1 MHINNYRNVLD
12 KLEPYGAKLIVVS
25 KYKSFD
31 EIETVKNWGQ
41 NIFGEN
47 RVQELVAKNEL
58 HGSNL
63 EWHLIGSLQKNKVKA
78 IIPVVKLIHS
88 VDSLS
93 LLQEINKQS
102 EKHEVVQECLLQI
115 KIAKEETKQGLLPS
129 EVKTILSNETF
140 GHMKNIQIRGL
151 MGMATN
157 TEDNQQIRSEFKQL
171 RILFEEIKKDFF
183 SDSPLFSEISA
194 GMSDDFPIALDE
206 GSTLVRIGSLI
217 FNP

>member
-1 MHINNYRNVLD
+1 MNIDNYRNILD
-12 KLEPYGAKLIVVS
+12 KLSPYGAKLIVVS

-58 HGSNL
+58 HGINL
-63 EWHLIGSLQKNKVKA
+63 EWHLIGYLQKNKVKS
-78 IIPVVKLIHS
+78 IIPIVKLIHS

-93 LLQEINKQS
+93 LLQEINKQA
-102 EKHEVVQECLLQI
+102 EKHEIVQDCLLQI
-115 KIAKEETKQGLLPS
+115 KIAKEDTKQGLLPS
-129 EVKTILSNETF
+129 ELKVFLSDETF
-140 GHMKNIQIRGL
+140 GEMNNIQIRVL

-157 TEDNQQIRSEFKQL
+157 TEDSQQIRSEFKQL
-171 RILFEEIKKDFF
+171 RILFEEIKSAYF

>member
-1 MHINNYRNVLD
+1 MNINNYRNVLD
-12 KLEPYGAKLIVVS
+12 KLSPYGAKLIVVS

-47 RVQELVAKNEL
+47 RVQELISKNEL

-78 IIPVVKLIHS
+78 IIPIVKLIHS

-93 LLQEINKQS
+93 LLQEINKQA

-115 KIAKEETKQGLLPS
+115 KIAKEDTKQGLLAS
-129 EVKTILSNETF
+129 EVKALLSDETF
-140 GHMKNIQIRGL
+140 GQMKNIHIRGL

-157 TEDNQQIRSEFKQL
+157 TEDSQQVRSEFKQL
-171 RILFEEIKKDFF
+171 RILFEEIKEDYFA
-183 SDSPLFSEISA
+183 DNTLFSEISA

>member
-12 KLEPYGAKLIVVS
+12 KLSPYGAKLIVVS

-47 RVQELVAKNEL
+47 RVQELVAKKEL

-78 IIPVVKLIHS
+78 IIPIVKLIHS

-93 LLQEINKQS
+93 LLQEINKQA

-129 EVKTILSNETF
+129 EVNALLSNETF
-140 GHMKNIQIRGL
+140 GQMKNIQIRGL

-171 RILFEEIKKDFF
+171 RILFEELKEDYF
-183 SDSPLFSEISA
+183 SNSPLFSEISA

>member
-1 MHINNYRNVLD
+1 MNINNYRNVLD
-12 KLEPYGAKLIVVS
+12 KLSPYRAKLIVVS
-25 KYKSFD
+25 KYRSFD

-47 RVQELVAKNEL
+47 RVQELIAKNEL

-78 IIPVVKLIHS
+78 IIPIVKLIHS

-93 LLQEINKQS
+93 LLQEINKQA
-102 EKHEVVQECLLQI
+102 EKHEIVQECLLQI
-115 KIAKEETKQGLLPS
+115 KIAKEDTKQGFRPS
-129 EVKTILSNETF
+129 EVKAILTDKSFEQ
-140 GHMKNIQIRGL
+140 MKNIQIRGL

-157 TEDNQQIRSEFKQL
+157 TEDSQQIRSEFKQL
-171 RILFEEIKKDFF
+171 RILFDDIKQDYF
-183 SDSPLFSEISA
+183 SNNPFFSEISA

>member
-1 MHINNYRNVLD
+1 MNIDNYRNILD
-12 KLEPYGAKLIVVS
+12 KLSPYGAKLIVVS

-58 HGSNL
+58 HGINL
-63 EWHLIGSLQKNKVKA
+63 EWHLIGSLQKNKVKL
-78 IIPVVKLIHS
+78 IIPIVKLIHS

-93 LLQEINKQS
+93 LLQEINKQA
-102 EKHEVVQECLLQI
+102 EKHEIVQDCLLQI
-115 KIAKEETKQGLLPS
+115 KIAKEDTKQGILPS
-129 EVKTILSNETF
+129 ELKVFLSDETF
-140 GHMKNIQIRGL
+140 GEMKNIQIRGL

-157 TEDNQQIRSEFKQL
+157 TEDSQQIRSEFKQL
-171 RILFEEIKKDFF
+171 RILFEEIKQTYF

>member
-12 KLEPYGAKLIVVS
+12 KLSPYGAKLIVVS

-47 RVQELVAKNEL
+47 RVQELVAKKEL
-58 HGSNL
+58 YGS
-63 EWHLIGSLQKNKVKA
+63 SLQKNKVKA
-78 IIPVVKLIHS
+78 IIPIVKLIHS

-93 LLQEINKQS
+93 LLQEINKQA

-129 EVKTILSNETF
+129 EVKALLSDETL
-140 GHMKNIQIRGL
+140 GQMKNIQIRGL

-171 RILFEEIKKDFF
+171 RILFEELKEDYF
-183 SDSPLFSEISA
+183 SNSPLFSEISA

>member
-63 EWHLIGSLQKNKVKA
+63 E
-78 IIPVVKLIHS
+78 LIHS

-129 EVKTILSNETF
+129 EVKVILSNETF

-157 TEDNQQIRSEFKQL
+157 TENNQQIRSEFKQL
-171 RILFEEIKKDFF
+171 RILFEEIKKDYF

>member
-12 KLEPYGAKLIVVS
+12 KLSPYGAKLIVVS

-31 EIETVKNWGQ
+31 EIETVKNWVQ

-47 RVQELVAKNEL
+47 RVQELVAKKEL
-58 HGSNL
+58 YGSNL

-78 IIPVVKLIHS
+78 IIPIVKLIHS

-93 LLQEINKQS
+93 LLQEINKQA

-129 EVKTILSNETF
+129 EVKALLSDETL
-140 GHMKNIQIRGL
+140 GQMKNIQIRGL

-171 RILFEEIKKDFF
+171 RILFEELKEDYF
-183 SDSPLFSEISA
+183 SNSPLFSEISA

>member
-1 MHINNYRNVLD
+1 MNIDNYRNILD
-12 KLEPYGAKLIVVS
+12 KLSPYGAKLIVVS

-58 HGSNL
+58 HGINL
-63 EWHLIGSLQKNKVKA
+63 EWHLIGSLQKNKVKL
-78 IIPVVKLIHS
+78 IIPIVKLIHS

-93 LLQEINKQS
+93 LLQEINKQA
-102 EKHEVVQECLLQI
+102 EKHEIVQDCLLQI
-115 KIAKEETKQGLLPS
+115 KIAKEDTKQGILPS
-129 EVKTILSNETF
+129 ELKVFLSDETF
-140 GHMKNIQIRGL
+140 GEMKNIQIRGL

-157 TEDNQQIRSEFKQL
+157 TEDSQQIRSEFKQL
-171 RILFEEIKKDFF
+171 RILFEEIKSAYFY
-183 SDSPLFSEISA
+183 DSPLFSEISA

>member
-1 MHINNYRNVLD
+1 MNINNYRNILD
-12 KLEPYGAKLIVVS
+12 KLSSYRAKLIVVS
-25 KYKSFD
+25 KFRSFD
-31 EIETVKNWGQ
+31 EIETVKSWGQ
-41 NIFGEN
+41 TIFGEN
-47 RVQELVAKNEL
+47 RVQELIAKNDL
-58 HGSNL
+58 HGNNL
-63 EWHLIGSLQKNKVKA
+63 AWHLIGSLQKNKVKA
-78 IIPVVKLIHS
+78 IIPIVKLIHS

-93 LLQEINKQS
+93 LLQEINKQA

-129 EVKTILSNETF
+129 EVKDFLSDETF
-140 GHMKNIQIRGL
+140 EQMKNIQIRGL

-157 TEDNQQIRSEFKQL
+157 TEDSQQIRSEFKQL
-171 RILFEEIKKDFF
+171 RILFDEIKQDYF
-183 SDSPLFSEISA
+183 SDSLLFSEISA

>member
-1 MHINNYRNVLD
+1 MNINNYRNVID
-12 KLEPYGAKLIVVS
+12 KLSPYGAKLIVVS

-47 RVQELVAKNEL
+47 RVQEIIAKNEL

-78 IIPVVKLIHS
+78 IIPIVKLIHS

-93 LLQEINKQS
+93 LLQEINKQA

-129 EVKTILSNETF
+129 EVKALLSNETF
-140 GHMKNIQIRGL
+140 GQMKNIQIRGL

-171 RILFEEIKKDFF
+171 RILFEELKQDYF

>member
-1 MHINNYRNVLD
+1 MNIDNYRNILD
-12 KLEPYGAKLIVVS
+12 KLSPYGAKLIVVS

-58 HGSNL
+58 HGINL
-63 EWHLIGSLQKNKVKA
+63 EWHLIGSLQKNKVKS
-78 IIPVVKLIHS
+78 IIPIVKLVHS

-93 LLQEINKQS
+93 LLQEINKQA
-102 EKHEVVQECLLQI
+102 EKHEIVQDCLLQI
-115 KIAKEETKQGLLPS
+115 KIAKEDTKQGLLPS
-129 EVKTILSNETF
+129 ELKAFLSDETF
-140 GHMKNIQIRGL
+140 GEMKNIQIRGL

-157 TEDNQQIRSEFKQL
+157 TEDSQQIRSEFKQL
-171 RILFEEIKKDFF
+171 RILFEEIKQAYF

>member
-1 MHINNYRNVLD
+1 MNINNYLNVLD
-12 KLEPYGAKLIVVS
+12 KLSSYRAKLIVVS
-25 KYKSFD
+25 KFRSFD
-31 EIETVKNWGQ
+31 EIETVKSWGQ

-47 RVQELVAKNEL
+47 RVQELIAKNEL

-63 EWHLIGSLQKNKVKA
+63 AWHLIGSLQKNKVKA
-78 IIPVVKLIHS
+78 IIPIVKLIHS

-93 LLQEINKQS
+93 LLQEINKQA

-129 EVKTILSNETF
+129 EVKAFLSDETF
-140 GHMKNIQIRGL
+140 EQMKYIQIRGL

-157 TEDNQQIRSEFKQL
+157 TKDSQQIRSEFKQL
-171 RILFEEIKKDFF
+171 RILFDEIKQDYF
-183 SDSPLFSEISA
+183 SDSLLFSEISA

>member
-1 MHINNYRNVLD
+1 MNINNYRNVID
-12 KLEPYGAKLIVVS
+12 KLSPYGAKLIVVS

-47 RVQELVAKNEL
+47 RVQEIIAKNEL

-78 IIPVVKLIHS
+78 IIPIVKLIHS

-93 LLQEINKQS
+93 LLQEINKQA

-129 EVKTILSNETF
+129 EVKALLSNETF
-140 GHMKNIQIRGL
+140 GQMKNIQIRGL

-171 RILFEEIKKDFF
+171 RILFDEIKQDYF

>member
-1 MHINNYRNVLD
+1 MNINNYRNVLD
-12 KLEPYGAKLIVVS
+12 KLSLYRAKLIVVS
-25 KYKSFD
+25 KYRSFD

-47 RVQELVAKNEL
+47 RVQELIAKNEL

-78 IIPVVKLIHS
+78 IIPIVKLIHS

-93 LLQEINKQS
+93 LLQEINKQA

-129 EVKTILSNETF
+129 EVKAFLSNETF
-140 GHMKNIQIRGL
+140 EQMKNIQIRGL

-157 TEDNQQIRSEFKQL
+157 TEDSQQIRSEFKQL
-171 RILFEEIKKDFF
+171 RILFDEIKQDYF
-183 SDSPLFSEISA
+183 SNRPLFSEISA

-206 GSTLVRIGSLI
+206 GSTLIRIGSLI

>member
-12 KLEPYGAKLIVVS
+12 KLSPYGAKLIVVS

-78 IIPVVKLIHS
+78 IIPIVKLIHS

-93 LLQEINKQS
+93 LLHEINKQA

-129 EVKTILSNETF
+129 EVNALLSNETF
-140 GHMKNIQIRGL
+140 VQMKNIQIRGL

-157 TEDNQQIRSEFKQL
+157 TEDNQQIRSEFKKL
-171 RILFEEIKKDFF
+171 RILFDEIKKDYF
-183 SDSPLFSEISA
+183 SDSSLFSEISA

>member
-1 MHINNYRNVLD
+1 MYINNYRNVLD

-93 LLQEINKQS
+93 LLQEINKQA

>member
-1 MHINNYRNVLD
+1 MNINNYRNVID
-12 KLEPYGAKLIVVS
+12 KLSPYGAKLIVVS

-47 RVQELVAKNEL
+47 RVQELIAKNEL

-78 IIPVVKLIHS
+78 IIPIVKLIHS

-93 LLQEINKQS
+93 LLQEINKQA

-129 EVKTILSNETF
+129 EVKALLSNETF
-140 GHMKNIQIRGL
+140 GQMKNIQIRGL

-171 RILFEEIKKDFF
+171 RILFDELKKDYF

>member
-1 MHINNYRNVLD
+1 MNINNYLNVLD
-12 KLEPYGAKLIVVS
+12 KLSSYRAKLIVVS
-25 KYKSFD
+25 KFRSFD
-31 EIETVKNWGQ
+31 EIETVKSWGQ

-47 RVQELVAKNEL
+47 RVQELIAKNEL

-63 EWHLIGSLQKNKVKA
+63 AWHLIGSLQKNKVKA
-78 IIPVVKLIHS
+78 IIPIVKLIHS

-93 LLQEINKQS
+93 LLQEINKQA

-129 EVKTILSNETF
+129 EVKAFLSDETF
-140 GHMKNIQIRGL
+140 EQMKYIQIRGL

-157 TEDNQQIRSEFKQL
+157 TEDSQQIRSEFKQL
-171 RILFEEIKKDFF
+171 RILFDEIKQDYF
-183 SDSPLFSEISA
+183 SDNLLFSEISA

>member
-1 MHINNYRNVLD
+1 MNIDNYRNILD
-12 KLEPYGAKLIVVS
+12 KLSPYGAKLIVVS

-47 RVQELVAKNEL
+47 RVQELIAKNEL

-63 EWHLIGSLQKNKVKA
+63 EWHLIGS
-78 IIPVVKLIHS
+78 IIPIVKLIHS

-93 LLQEINKQS
+93 LLQEINKQA
-102 EKHEVVQECLLQI
+102 EKHEIVQDCLLQI
-115 KIAKEETKQGLLPS
+115 KIAKEDTKQGLLPS
-129 EVKTILSNETF
+129 ELKAILSDETF
-140 GHMKNIQIRGL
+140 GEMKNIQIRGL

-157 TEDNQQIRSEFKQL
+157 TEDSQQIRSEFKQL
-171 RILFEEIKKDFF
+171 RILFEEIKSAYF

>member
-12 KLEPYGAKLIVVS
+12 KLSPYGAKLIVVS

-93 LLQEINKQS
+93 LLQEINKQA

-129 EVKTILSNETF
+129 EVNALLSNETF
-140 GHMKNIQIRGL
+140 GQMKNIQIRGL

-157 TEDNQQIRSEFKQL
+157 TEDNQQIQSEFKQL
-171 RILFEEIKKDFF
+171 RILFEELKKDYF

>member
-1 MHINNYRNVLD
+1 MNINNYRNVLD
-12 KLEPYGAKLIVVS
+12 KLSPYGAKLIVVS

-47 RVQELVAKNEL
+47 RVQEIIAKKDL

-78 IIPVVKLIHS
+78 IIPIVKLIHS

-93 LLQEINKQS
+93 LLQEINKQA
-102 EKHEVVQECLLQI
+102 EKNQVIQECLLQI
-115 KIAKEETKQGLLPS
+115 KIAKEDTKQGLLPS
-129 EVKTILSNETF
+129 EVKVLLSDETF
-140 GHMKNIQIRGL
+140 GQMKNIQIRGL

-157 TEDNQQIRSEFKQL
+157 TEDSQQIRSEFKQL
-171 RILFEEIKKDFF
+171 RILFEGIKKDFF
-183 SDSPLFSEISA
+183 INSPVFSEISA

-217 FNP
+217 FNS

>member
-1 MHINNYRNVLD
+1 MNINNYRNVLD
-12 KLEPYGAKLIVVS
+12 KLSPYGAKLIVVS

-47 RVQELVAKNEL
+47 RVQELVAKKEL

-78 IIPVVKLIHS
+78 IIPIVKLIHS

-93 LLQEINKQS
+93 LLHEINKQA

-115 KIAKEETKQGLLPS
+115 KIANEETKQGLLPS
-129 EVKTILSNETF
+129 EVKALLSNETF
-140 GHMKNIQIRGL
+140 GQMKNIQIRGL

-157 TEDNQQIRSEFKQL
+157 TEDSQQVRSEFKQL
-171 RILFEEIKKDFF
+171 RILFEEIKEDYFA
-183 SDSPLFSEISA
+183 DNTLFSEISA

>member
-1 MHINNYRNVLD
+1 MNINNYRNILD
-12 KLEPYGAKLIVVS
+12 KLSSYRAKLIVVS
-25 KYKSFD
+25 KFRSFD
-31 EIETVKNWGQ
+31 EIETVKSWGQ
-41 NIFGEN
+41 TIFGEN
-47 RVQELVAKNEL
+47 RVQELIAKNDL
-58 HGSNL
+58 HGNNL
-63 EWHLIGSLQKNKVKA
+63 AWHLIGSLQKNKVKA
-78 IIPVVKLIHS
+78 VIPIVKLIHS

-93 LLQEINKQS
+93 LLQEINKQA

-129 EVKTILSNETF
+129 EVKDFLSDETF
-140 GHMKNIQIRGL
+140 EQMKNIQIRGL

-157 TEDNQQIRSEFKQL
+157 TEDSQQIRSEFKQL
-171 RILFEEIKKDFF
+171 RILFDEIKQDYF
-183 SDSPLFSEISA
+183 SDSLLFSEISA

>member
-1 MHINNYRNVLD
+1 MNINNYQKVLD
-12 KLEPYGAKLIVVS
+12 KLSPYGAKLIVVS

-78 IIPVVKLIHS
+78 IIPIVKLIHS

-102 EKHEVVQECLLQI
+102 EKHAVVQECLLQI

-129 EVKTILSNETF
+129 EVNALLSNETF
-140 GHMKNIQIRGL
+140 GQMKNIQIRGL

-157 TEDNQQIRSEFKQL
+157 TEDNQQIQSEFKQL
-171 RILFEEIKKDFF
+171 RILFEELKKDYF

>member
-1 MHINNYRNVLD
+1 MNVKNYQKVLD
-12 KLEPYGAKLIVVS
+12 QLSPYGAKLIVVS
-25 KYKSFD
+25 KFRSFD
-31 EIETVKNWGQ
+31 EMEIVKDWGQ

-47 RVQELVAKNEL
+47 RVQELLTKIEL
-58 HGSNL
+58 HGSNID
-63 EWHLIGSLQKNKVKA
+63 WHLIGSLQKNKVKG
-78 IIPVVKLIHS
+78 IITNVKLIHS

-93 LLQEINKQS
+93 LLQEINKQA
-102 EKHEVVQECLLQI
+102 EKQEVVQECLLQI
-115 KIAKEETKQGLLPS
+115 KIAKEVTKQGLLSS
-129 EVKTILSNETF
+129 EVKAILADENF
-140 GHMKNIQIRGL
+140 KQMKNIQIRGL

-171 RILFEEIKKDFF
+171 RVLFDEIKQNYFF
-183 SDSPLFSEISA
+183 DRPQFSEISA

>member
-1 MHINNYRNVLD
+1 MNINNYRKALD
-12 KLEPYGAKLIVVS
+12 QISSYGAKLIVVS
-25 KYKSFD
+25 KFRSFD

-47 RVQELVAKNEL
+47 RVQELLAKNVL

-78 IIPVVKLIHS
+78 IIPIVKLIHS
-88 VDSLS
+88 VDSLA
-93 LLQEINKQS
+93 LLQEINKQA
-102 EKHEVVQECLLQI
+102 EKHGVVQQCLLQI
-115 KIAKEETKQGLLPS
+115 KIAKEDTKQGLLPP
-129 EVKTILSNETF
+129 EVKVLLSDETF
-140 GHMKNIQIRGL
+140 EQMKNIQIRGL

-157 TEDNQQIRSEFKQL
+157 TENTQLISSEFKQL
-171 RILFEEIKKDFF
+171 RILFDEIKQDYF
-183 SDSPLFSEISA
+183 SENPLFSEISA

>member
-12 KLEPYGAKLIVVS
+12 KLSPYGAKLIVVS

-78 IIPVVKLIHS
+78 IIPIVNLIHS

-93 LLQEINKQS
+93 LLHEINKQA

-129 EVKTILSNETF
+129 EVNALLSNETF
-140 GHMKNIQIRGL
+140 VQMKNIQIRGL

-157 TEDNQQIRSEFKQL
+157 TEDNQQIRSEFKKL
-171 RILFEEIKKDFF
+171 RILFDEIKKDYF
-183 SDSPLFSEISA
+183 SDSSLFSEISA

>member
-1 MHINNYRNVLD
+1 MNINNYRNVLD
-12 KLEPYGAKLIVVS
+12 KLSPYGAKLIVVS

-47 RVQELVAKNEL
+47 RVQELVAKKEL

-78 IIPVVKLIHS
+78 IIPFVKLIHS

-93 LLQEINKQS
+93 LLQEINKQA
-102 EKHEVVQECLLQI
+102 EKHEFVQECLLQI
-115 KIAKEETKQGLLPS
+115 KIAKEDTKHGLLVS
-129 EVKTILSNETF
+129 EVKAFLSDEVF
-140 GHMKNIQIRGL
+140 KKMKNIQIRGL

-157 TEDNQQIRSEFKQL
+157 TEDNQQIRSEFKKL
-171 RILFEEIKKDFF
+171 RVLFDEIKQDYF

-194 GMSDDFPIALDE
+194 GMSDDFPLALDE

>member
-88 VDSLS
+88 LDSLS
-93 LLQEINKQS
+93 LLKEINKQS

-129 EVKTILSNETF
+129 EVKAILSNETF

-171 RILFEEIKKDFF
+171 RILFEEIKKDYF

>member
-1 MHINNYRNVLD
+1 MNIDNYRNILD
-12 KLEPYGAKLIVVS
+12 KLSPYGAKLIVVS

-58 HGSNL
+58 HGINL
-63 EWHLIGSLQKNKVKA
+63 EWHLIGSLQKNKVKS
-78 IIPVVKLIHS
+78 IIPIVKLIHS
-88 VDSLS
+88 VDSLL
-93 LLQEINKQS
+93 LLQEINKQA
-102 EKHEVVQECLLQI
+102 EKHEIVQDCLLQI
-115 KIAKEETKQGLLPS
+115 KIAKEDTKQGILPS
-129 EVKTILSNETF
+129 ELKVFLSDETF
-140 GHMKNIQIRGL
+140 GEMKNIQIRGL

-157 TEDNQQIRSEFKQL
+157 TEDIQQIRSEFKQL
-171 RILFEEIKKDFF
+171 RILFEEIKSAYFY
-183 SDSPLFSEISA
+183 DSPLFSEISA

>member
-1 MHINNYRNVLD
+1 MNINNYRNVID
-12 KLEPYGAKLIVVS
+12 KLSPYGAKLIVVS

-47 RVQELVAKNEL
+47 RVQEIIAKNEL

-78 IIPVVKLIHS
+78 IIPIVKLIHS

-93 LLQEINKQS
+93 LLQEINKQA

-129 EVKTILSNETF
+129 EVKALLSNETF
-140 GHMKNIQIRGL
+140 GQMKNIQIRGL

-171 RILFEEIKKDFF
+171 RILFDEIKQDYF
-183 SDSPLFSEISA
+183 SDSPLFSEIST

>member
-12 KLEPYGAKLIVVS
+12 KLSPYGAKLIVVS

-78 IIPVVKLIHS
+78 IIPIVKLIHS

-93 LLQEINKQS
+93 LLQEINKQA

-129 EVKTILSNETF
+129 EVKALLSNETF
-140 GHMKNIQIRGL
+140 GQMKNIQIRGL

-171 RILFEEIKKDFF
+171 RILFDEIKQDYF
-183 SDSPLFSEISA
+183 SDSPFFSEISA